1 MNTSQQFQ
9 WRLAKRSRVRL
20 FENLRATGIVS
31 RRIVRGASIRHWA
44 ACVGLRAKL
53 VRLPFG
59 KGASMLKNILLVAMT
74 TVFAWTGSVFA
85 DTLSGTIHHKDGSK
99 VKKTAKITN
108 SWNSDHAKYT
118 ADGEYKIDFKGKVGK
133 KVTIYVNGDKY
144 TEIEVKGDTKLDI
157 KLKK

>member
-1 MNTSQQFQ
+1 
-9 WRLAKRSRVRL
+9 
-20 FENLRATGIVS
+20 
-31 RRIVRGASIRHWA
+31 
-44 ACVGLRAKL
+44 
-53 VRLPFG
+53 
-59 KGASMLKNILLVAMT
+59 MLKNFLLVAMT

-108 SWNSDHAKYT
+108 SWNSDHAKYP

-144 TEIEVKGDTKLDI
+144 TEIEVKGDTKL
-157 KLKK
+157 KKYLTVSARTHFDQRAKTKSGTQYGPVPTDYWLQRRRTRTRIARSLVR